1 MNMSYKNIVLFI
13 PHSSDK
19 LDKSSWSGN
28 IDRAV
33 DRWTDWHTDKIFN
46 SDKERVKKL
55 VVPFSRFYC
64 DTERLIN
71 DPMESIG
78 QGIAYTRIE
87 GCTRELSEQQKEEI
101 HNAYSEIHEQLEDLA
116 ESGSLIIDCHSFP
129 GDLAPDT
136 DICVGFNDDDSHPS
150 DEIINIVVEH
160 FKKAG
165 FKVGINNPYSNAM
178 RVKASIPTFM
188 IEFNK
193 NVYLQ
198 LDGKTLK
205 GDWKYINTL
214 IKSLYR
220 KLLEISEIRI
230 NDNNASQAREEYI
243 NQNIDFILGNMVD
256 ESVEKPS
263 FGKLDRL
270 GCAIAI
276 INLFV
281 DDRWENECYE
291 LSPKS
296 KVILKN
302 QIDVINED
310 LEKGIVPDDKL
321 ELAKLAL
328 ENGRD
333 ILETS
338 LPYNCPK
345 TNS

>member
-46 SDKERVKKL
+46 SDEERVKKL
-55 VVPFSRFYC
+55 IVPFSRFYC
-64 DTERLIN
+64 DTERLVD

-78 QGIAYTRIE
+78 QGIAYTKIE
-87 GCTRELSEQQKEEI
+87 GCTRKLSEQQKEEI
-101 HNAYSEIHEQLEDLA
+101 HNAYSDIHEQLEALA

-129 GDLAPDT
+129 SDLSPDT
-136 DICVGFNDDDSHPS
+136 DICVGFNNDDSYPS
-150 DEIINIVVEH
+150 DEIIHIVVEH
-160 FKKAG
+160 FRREG
-165 FKVGINNPYSNAM
+165 FKVGINDPYSNAM

-193 NVYLQ
+193 DVYLRS
-198 LDGKTLK
+198 DGKTLK
-205 GDWKYINTL
+205 EDWKYINTL
-214 IKSLYR
+214 IQSLYQ
-220 KLLEISEIRI
+220 KLLEIPKIRI

-243 NQNIDFILGNMVD
+243 NQNINFILENMVD

-263 FGKLDRL
+263 FGKFNRL

-276 INLFV
+276 INFFV

-291 LSPKS
+291 LSPNS
-296 KVILKN
+296 RVILKA
-302 QIDVINED
+302 QIDVINEY
-310 LEKGIVPDDKL
+310 LEMNNAPADEL
-321 ELAKLAL
+321 ELAKLAV

-333 ILETS
+333 ILETA
-338 LPYNCPK
+338 LPYNGAK

>member
-1 MNMSYKNIVLFI
+1 MARFDRIVLFV
-13 PHSSDK
+13 PHSSDR
-19 LDKSSWSGN
+19 LDNSSWSGD
-28 IDRAV
+28 IDSAV
-33 DRWTDWHTDKIFN
+33 NRWTDWHTDKIFD
-46 SDKERVKKL
+46 SDDEKIKKL
-55 VVPFSRFYC
+55 IVPFSRFYC
-64 DTERLIN
+64 DTERLID
-71 DPMESIG
+71 DPMEGIG
-78 QGIAYTRIE
+78 QGIVYTRIE

-101 HNAYSEIHEQLEDLA
+101 HKAYSDVHEHLEALA
-116 ESGSLIIDCHSFP
+116 DSGSLIIDCHSFP
-129 GDLAPDT
+129 SDLAPDT

-165 FKVGINNPYSNAM
+165 FKVGINDPYSNAM

-193 NVYLQ
+193 DVYLKP
-198 LDGKTLK
+198 DGKTLK
-205 GDWKYINTL
+205 EDWKYINTL

-220 KLLEISEIRI
+220 KLLEIPEIRI
-230 NDNNASQAREEYI
+230 NENNASQAREEYI
-243 NQNIDFILGNMVD
+243 NRNINFILGNLVD

-281 DDRWENECYE
+281 DVRWENECYE

-296 KVILKN
+296 KAILKD

-328 ENGRD
+328 ENGHD
-333 ILETS
+333 SLETAI
-338 LPYNCPK
+338 PC
-345 TNS
+345 NSIEN